1 MELMDDLPEG
11 CQLNDHIGQDNMDS
25 QVSAAHDVM
34 AIGTFL
40 IDIDKISNA
49 GLIKMRR
56 ILPSE
61 EYKSLKKRKS
71 ARLTRLAEKS
81 KVKNIETVC

>member
-1 MELMDDLPEG
+1 
-11 CQLNDHIGQDNMDS
+11 
-25 QVSAAHDVM
+25 M